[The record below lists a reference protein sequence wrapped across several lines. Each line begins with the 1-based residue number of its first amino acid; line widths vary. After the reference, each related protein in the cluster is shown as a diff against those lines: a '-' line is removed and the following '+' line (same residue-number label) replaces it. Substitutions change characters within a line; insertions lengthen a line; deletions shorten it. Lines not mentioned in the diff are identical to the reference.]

1 MVSILLS
8 IIKVSDTSVSQVTVR
23 QDLKYHIKRGLKN
36 KNPKYTFLFWEKS
49 INLSGTLRDQLIWHF
64 T

>member
-23 QDLKYHIKRGLKN
+23 QDLKCHIKRGLKN